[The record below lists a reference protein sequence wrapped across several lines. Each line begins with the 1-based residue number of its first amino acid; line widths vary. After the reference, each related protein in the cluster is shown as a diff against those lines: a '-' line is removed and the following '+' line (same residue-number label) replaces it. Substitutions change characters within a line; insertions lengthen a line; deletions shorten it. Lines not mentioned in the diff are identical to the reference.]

1 MLIGMETW
9 EEGGKRWELG
19 LILCV
24 DLAAVTLKG
33 TTVTVLLA
41 WLE

>member
-9 EEGGKRWELG
+9 EGGGKRWEFG
-19 LILCV
+19 FILCV
-24 DLAAVTLKG
+24 DLAAVALKG
-33 TTVTVLLA
+33 TTVIVLLA